1 MLKRLQRFF
10 DDRIRGAL
18 DSRQPARHEQGLVGP
33 GRGLDDDA
41 ELPGAGI
48 RPRVGET
55 ERARILDLLT
65 GRFGLDDEAAAELLE
80 LGRAEAE
87 SAGSLF
93 QFTELI
99 DRHCPPEEKAALI
112 EMLWEV
118 AYADRRL
125 DKYEEFLARK
135 LSDLLHVP
143 HREMLQAK
151 HRVLDRLGI
160 G

>member
-18 DSRQPARHEQGLVGP
+18 DSRQPARHEQGLRLATAALLVEMM
-33 GRGLDDDA
+33 RADFDS
-41 ELPGAGI
+41 
-48 RPRVGET
+48 GET

>member
-10 DDRIRGAL
+10 DARIRGAL
-18 DSRQPARHEQGLVGP
+18 DSPDPLRHEQGLRLATAALLVEMM
-33 GRGLDDDA
+33 RADFDSS
-41 ELPGAGI
+41 
-48 RPRVGET
+48 ET

-65 GRFGLDDEAAAELLE
+65 GRFGLDEVSAAELLE
-80 LGRAEAE
+80 LARAEAE
-87 SAGSLF
+87 TAASLF
-93 QFTELI
+93 QFTQLI
-99 DRHCPPEEKAALI
+99 DRHCLPEEKASLI

-118 AYADRRL
+118 AYADARL
-125 DKYEEFLARK
+125 DKYEEHLVRK

-151 HRVLDRLGI
+151 HRVLDRLGS